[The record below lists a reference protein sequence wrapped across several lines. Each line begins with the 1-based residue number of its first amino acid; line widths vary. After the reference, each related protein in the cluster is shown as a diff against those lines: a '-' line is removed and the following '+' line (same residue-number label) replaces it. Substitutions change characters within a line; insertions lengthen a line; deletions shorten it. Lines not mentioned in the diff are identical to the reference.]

1 MARSIMVVEDDPAI
15 RMVLNAHLRDEGHLV
30 IECPTAEHALVQLVD
45 GRPDVILVDL
55 RLPGINGLDLVRSV
69 RARSEVPIII
79 VTAQTDSH
87 DVVAGMEAGADDYV
101 TKPFVAKELMAR
113 IRRQLRRGEPRSA
126 AAPILQCGPLELRPA
141 TGQALLASQPLT
153 LSRIEFDVLAE
164 LMSAGGRVLSRDE
177 LLRDVWG
184 YDSMGDGRIV
194 DSLIY
199 RLRGKIETDAAN
211 PQLLLTVRGF
221 GYRMDARE

>member
-1 MARSIMVVEDDPAI
+1 MVVEDDPAI
-15 RMVLNAHLRDEGHLV
+15 RMVLCAHLADEGHEV
-30 IECPTAEHALVQLVD
+30 IECVTGEQALVQLVD
-45 GRPDVILVDL
+45 ARPDAILVDL

-69 RARSEVPIII
+69 RAQSEVPIII
-79 VTAQTDSH
+79 VSAQTDSH

-113 IRRQLRRGEPRSA
+113 IRRQLRRGEPRNASA
-126 AAPILQCGPLELRPA
+126 PVLQCGPLELRPA
-141 TGQALLASQPLT
+141 IGQAMLGSRVLA

-164 LMSAGGRVLSRDE
+164 LMNAGGRVLSRDE

-199 RLRGKIETDAAN
+199 RLRGKIEEDAAN
-211 PQLLLTVRGF
+211 PKLLLTVRGF
-221 GYRMDARE
+221 GYRMDVMQ